1 MYMYQDRN
9 VASETI
15 KKKGKVLPGF
25 GNASNALNLFI
36 NSLYSI
42 NLNY

>member
-1 MYMYQDRN
+1 MYMFQDN
-9 VASETI
+9 FASET
-15 KKKGKVLPGF
+15 KKKIKVLPGF